1 MNLEEYLYGK
11 VYPIIQS
18 WDEKGIYAISFYV
31 YHNECNIYKGIPN
44 FPEFSVG
51 YNTEKGCSSAP
62 KDSEERWNFAF
73 WKQNNVPVIDAA
85 KAVDGASFLLDW
97 YREKNITDIGV
108 EDEEGMYDE
117 NMNYIGKG
125 PAGYDELLRAVS
137 DVARRLQTEG
147 VIQKKFGRIPILVHA
162 LEYNRSVE
170 EATRN
175 ANPNGEADD
184 FLNYLNYQKSC
195 GGDSSA
201 PHRDRD
207 KKYPASLFWIGFLM
221 NFILKYTF
229 LLLPALVLMIV
240 GIWVKIC
247 LAVGLI
253 LLSLDLLLSLAEQ
266 LRMRSVTLHSQDPEF
281 NDFQDAILSK
291 NWSGNIKKTV
301 EEKMWEQTDSNDPPE
316 E

>member
-1 MNLEEYLYGK
+1 MNLEDYLYGK

-31 YHNECNIYKGIPN
+31 DHNECNVYKGIPN

-51 YNTEKGCSSAP
+51 YNTEEGCGSAP

-73 WKQNNVPVIDAA
+73 WKQNNVPVIDAS

-97 YREKNITDIGV
+97 YWEKGITDIGV
-108 EDEEGMYDE
+108 ENEAGMYDE

-137 DVARRLQTEG
+137 GVARRFQTEG

-162 LEYNRSVE
+162 LEYDRCVE

-184 FLNYLNYQKSC
+184 FLNYWQSC
-195 GGDSSA
+195 GSDSGA
-201 PHRDRD
+201 LHRDSD
-207 KKYPASLFWIGFLM
+207 KKYPASLFWMGFLM
-221 NFILKYTF
+221 NFILKYIF

-240 GIWVKIC
+240 GIWVKVC
-247 LAVGLI
+247 LVVGLV
-253 LLSLDLLLSLAEQ
+253 LLALDLLLSLVEQ
-266 LRMRSVTLHSQDPEF
+266 LCLRSAALRSQDTGF
-281 NDFQDAILSK
+281 KDFQDVILSK
-291 NWSGNIKKTV
+291 DWDDNIRKIV
-301 EEKMWEQTDSNDPPE
+301 EEKVREETDSNESPKE
-316 E
+316 